1 MNEAKRQLVQNWLTK
16 AQHDLAS
23 ARVLAA
29 SSPPLLDT
37 AIYHCQQA
45 AEKSVKGFLVFHD
58 QEFERVHDVE
68 VLIQAAV
75 PYEAGFSAWVDVGR
89 LLTPYARIFRYP
101 GDITEPSREQ
111 FNQAMSAAEGLYNF
125 VLSLL
130 PEEVQ
135 PK

>member
-1 MNEAKRQLVQNWLTK
+1 MNEAKRQLVQNWLIK

-29 SSPPLLDT
+29 SDLPLLDT

-45 AEKSVKGFLVFHD
+45 AEKAVKGFLVFCD
-58 QEFERVHDVE
+58 QEFERIHDVE
-68 VLIQAAV
+68 VLIRAAI
-75 PYEAGFSAWVDVGR
+75 PYEAGFSAWTEVGR
-89 LLTPYARIFRYP
+89 RLTPYARMFRYP
-101 GDITEPSREQ
+101 GDVVGPSKEQ
-111 FNQAMSAAEGLYNF
+111 FSQALLAVEGLYNF

-135 PK
+135 PE